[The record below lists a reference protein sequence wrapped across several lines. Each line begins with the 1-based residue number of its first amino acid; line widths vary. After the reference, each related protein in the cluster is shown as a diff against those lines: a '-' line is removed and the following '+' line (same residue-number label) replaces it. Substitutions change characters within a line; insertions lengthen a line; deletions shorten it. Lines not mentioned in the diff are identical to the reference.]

1 MTNDDRPTADSNDA
15 VRGYATDRDNAAA
28 FWSRDALWIYHATSE
43 DTVGRQTIV
52 EVLCP
57 QGAEPGPH
65 THAESDESFYVLDGE
80 ASFTVGEQTIDGSPG
95 SFVYIPRNTRHTF
108 DMRIKAVRVLNTYS
122 PAGPGEFA
130 KE

>member
-1 MTNDDRPTADSNDA
+1 
-15 VRGYATDRDNAAA
+15 
-28 FWSRDALWIYHATSE
+28 
-43 DTVGRQTIV
+43 
-52 EVLCP
+52 
-57 QGAEPGPH
+57 
-65 THAESDESFYVLDGE
+65 LDGE